1 MEAVGKNLAEHPG
14 FSVRDFTVNDTTLFP
29 KIDAA
34 DFEKTLSDFENGKG
48 VLTLLTEG
56 QQCFIRSSVAE
67 SGWPDLWIEMRPM
80 YRVNDDEQHIR
91 FYSVVGRPKSRGTL
105 SLNAEKYKAG
115 IRDDVQLALI
125 DYQFLT
131 HPDDIVVMLE
141 GK

>member
-1 MEAVGKNLAEHPG
+1 MEAVGKNLGEHPS
-14 FSVRDFTVNDTTLFP
+14 FTVRDFTVNDTTLFP

-34 DFEKTLSDFENGKG
+34 DLEKVFADFQNGEG

-67 SGWPDLWIEMRPM
+67 PGWPDLWMEMRPM
-80 YRVNDDEQHIR
+80 YRVNDDEQRIR

-105 SLNAEKYKAG
+105 SLDAEKYKAG

-125 DYQFLT
+125 DYRFLT
-131 HPDDIVVMLE
+131 HPDDAVVILE